1 MIDCARCPHVEPRV
15 EASLRS
21 AASRGP
27 RLDAGRRQR
36 GFTLVE
42 LAVVLVIVGLLTG
55 GGLAAFT
62 AAAEQR
68 LRREQAQQL
77 AQVRSALYG
86 FALRHGRLPC
96 ADRDDPPDGVEDY
109 VGPDCAPGADAGA
122 LPWATLGVARS
133 DAWGNPLYYSVTA
146 RPRGSIADYADA
158 PATGA
163 DASFDLSA
171 RANRRIADG
180 AGDTIAQE
188 IPAVVVSFGPQGD
201 QVWTRSGFRCP
212 GDGRAPAGF
221 SAAET
226 DNCDGDQ
233 DFVDAGYRRR
243 DDSAGRFDDL
253 LTWLPD
259 TVLKSRMVRA
269 GRLP

>member
-1 MIDCARCPHVEPRV
+1 MTYSTLCPHADPCVASTRRTRVSREPRV
-15 EASLRS
+15 N
-21 AASRGP
+21 
-27 RLDAGRRQR
+27 AGRGRD

-77 AQVRSALYG
+77 AQVRTALYG

-96 ADRDDPPDGVEDY
+96 ADRDDPPDGREDY
-109 VGPDCAPGADAGA
+109 VGPDCAPGADTGA
-122 LPWATLGVARS
+122 LPWATLGVARG

-158 PATGA
+158 PASGA
-163 DASFDLSA
+163 DASFGLSA
-171 RANRRIADG
+171 RANRRIVDG

-201 QVWTRSGFRCP
+201 QVWTRSGFECP
-212 GDGRAPAGF
+212 GDGRPAAGF
-221 SAAET
+221 SADET
-226 DNCDGDQ
+226 ANCDGDQ
-233 DFVDAGYRRR
+233 DFVDAGYRRPR
-243 DDSAGRFDDL
+243 DRAGRFDDL
-253 LTWLPD
+253 VTWLPD
-259 TVLKSRMVRA
+259 TVLKSRMVRG

>member
-1 MIDCARCPHVEPRV
+1 MTYCARCRHAEPPVESTPRSRV
-15 EASLRS
+15 
-21 AASRGP
+21 SRGP
-27 RLDAGRRQR
+27 RGAAGRRQP

-68 LRREQAQQL
+68 LRREQMQQL
-77 AQVRSALYG
+77 SQVRSALYG
-86 FALRHGRLPC
+86 FAMRQGRLPC

-109 VGPDCAPGADAGA
+109 VGPDCAPGADTGA
-122 LPWATLGVARS
+122 LPWATLGVARR

-146 RPRGSIADYADA
+146 RPRGGIADYADT
-158 PATGA
+158 PASGA

-201 QVWTRSGFRCP
+201 QVWTHSGFQCP
-212 GDGRAPAGF
+212 GDGRPAAGF
-221 SAAET
+221 SADET

-233 DFVDAGYRRR
+233 DFVDAGYRRPE
-243 DDSAGRFDDL
+243 DSAGRFDDL
-253 LTWLPD
+253 VTWLPD

>member
-1 MIDCARCPHVEPRV
+1 MTVCAHCRHPEAEPRPLV
-15 EASLRS
+15 RVWYRHERRAGAYRS
-21 AASRGP
+21 R
-27 RLDAGRRQR
+27 R

-55 GGLAAFT
+55 GGLAAVT

-109 VGPDCAPGADAGA
+109 VGPDCAPGADTGA
-122 LPWATLGVARS
+122 LPWATLGVARR
-133 DAWGNPLYYSVTA
+133 DAWGSPLYYSVTA
-146 RPRGSIADYADA
+146 RPRGGIADYADA
-158 PATGA
+158 PASGA
-163 DASFDLSA
+163 DSSFALSA

-180 AGDTIAQE
+180 AGRTIAQR

-212 GDGRAPAGF
+212 GDTRAAAGF
-221 SAAET
+221 SPDET
-226 DNCDGDQ
+226 DNCDGDR
-233 DFVDAGYRRR
+233 DFVDAGYRRPA
-243 DDSAGRFDDL
+243 DSRGRFDDL
-253 LTWLPD
+253 VTWLPD